1 MKNKVVLF
9 AGIGRLGI
17 PAAKELAE
25 KGWKVVIS
33 YRKGRGSEETIK
45 KLENENIKGIAAE
58 ISKRKDAEKF
68 VRNVFDEHKRVDALV
83 NIASWYPN
91 EEKDWKRWAQG
102 NDVTNDDWKY
112 YDSNFIPIRNTSLEV
127 LNLKNNPVKD
137 VCIINFTDSR
147 SLLYLDQSYIDPY
160 EQIGGVVN
168 AEIDDIKKIGFEQLR
183 KIKAPNRHINPYTL
197 SKRDIVYLT
206 KKMAYD
212 FQGGKV
218 RVNTIAPGPMLPP
231 PDRTMEEVQ
240 PIAGQTLL
248 KRWGYEVP
256 ITKAILFLL
265 ENKYITG
272 EILKV
277 DGGFYLYQKAKE
289 KLKNITH

>member
-1 MKNKVVLF
+1 LKNKVVLF

-17 PAAKELAE
+17 PAVKELANT
-25 KGWKVVIS
+25 GCKVVIS
-33 YRKGRGSEETIK
+33 YREGRSSEETVK
-45 KLENENIKGIAAE
+45 KLKSENIKGYAAE
-58 ISKRKDAEKF
+58 ISERKDAEKF
-68 VRNVFDEHKRVDALV
+68 VKSAYEEYERVDALV

-102 NDVTNDDWKY
+102 NGVTNDDWKY
-112 YDSNFIPIRNTSLEV
+112 YDSNFIPIRNASLEV
-127 LNLKNNPVKD
+127 LNLKNNPAKD
-137 VCIINFTDSR
+137 VCIINFADAR

-168 AEIDDIKKIGFEQLR
+168 AEIDDIKKIGFEQLK

-206 KKMAYD
+206 KKLAYD
-212 FQGGKV
+212 FQGGRV
-218 RVNTIAPGPMLPP
+218 RVNAIAPGPMLPP

-248 KRWGYEVP
+248 KRWGYETP
-256 ITKAILFLL
+256 ITKAIIFLL
-265 ENKYITG
+265 ENKYVTG

-277 DGGFYLYQKAKE
+277 DGGFYLYRRQRE
-289 KLKNITH
+289 N

>member
-1 MKNKVVLF
+1 MEDRVVLF

-17 PAAKELAE
+17 PAATKFAE

-33 YRKGRGSEETIK
+33 YREGRSSEETVK
-45 KLENENIKGIAAE
+45 KLESENIKGYAAE
-58 ISKRKDAEKF
+58 ISNRKEAKKF
-68 VRNVFDEHKRVDALV
+68 ITCAYDEYKRVDALI

-102 NDVTNDDWKY
+102 DKATDDDWKY
-112 YDSNFIPIRNTSLEV
+112 YDSNFTPIRNASLEV
-127 LNLKNNPVKD
+127 LNLSNNPAKD
-137 VCIINFTDSR
+137 VSIINFADSR
-147 SLLYLDQSYIDPY
+147 SLLYLNQNYIDPY

-168 AEIDDIKKIGFEQLR
+168 VEIDHIKDIGFEQLR

-206 KKMAYD
+206 KKLAIDY
-212 FQGGKV
+212 QGGKI
-218 RVNTIAPGPMLPP
+218 RVNAIAPGPMLPP

-240 PIAGQTLL
+240 PIAEQTLL
-248 KRWGYEVP
+248 KRWGYEEP
-256 ITKAILFLL
+256 ITKAIMFLL
-265 ENKYITG
+265 INKYITG

-277 DGGFYLYQKAKE
+277 DGGFYLYQKAKG
-289 KLKNITH
+289 KSK